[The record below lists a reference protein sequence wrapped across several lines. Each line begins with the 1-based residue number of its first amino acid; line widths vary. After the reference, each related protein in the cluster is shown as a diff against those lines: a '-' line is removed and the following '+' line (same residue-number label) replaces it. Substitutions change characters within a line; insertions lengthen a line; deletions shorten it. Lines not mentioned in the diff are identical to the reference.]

1 MAKKKKQLTLEEVKS
16 LEEAKKA
23 KRERRKESHVD
34 ARPFAEISSFKTSRK
49 SHAKK
54 RLNRS
59 VGGDIALFIFLALA
73 GIVSILPLMLIV
85 MNAFKPLDELF
96 RYPPTFFVV
105 NPTISN
111 FTDLAVVLSTST
123 VPFTRY
129 LFNTVM
135 VTVVGTGGHLLIA
148 SMCAYPL
155 AKYKLP
161 GSKVI
166 MGLIVYSLMFPSSVT
181 GIPHYMIFTWLGLI
195 DTSWCLILP
204 VIGASLGLYLMKS
217 FMVDVPMSYI
227 ESAKLDGAGDFRIFR
242 SIVMPLVKPAS
253 LTLIILEFQS
263 LWTADGSTYI
273 YTESKKMLHYAI
285 NQIATGGVARQG
297 VLAAVNLI
305 MILVPIIMFIIS
317 QSSMVD
323 TMAHSGLK

>member
-1 MAKKKKQLTLEEVKS
+1 MAKKQLTPEEIA
-16 LEEAKKA
+16 AKAAEKKLRIEQRKA
-23 KRERRKESHVD
+23 GHVD
-34 ARPFAEISSFKTSRK
+34 ARPFAEISSLKTQRK
-49 SHAKK
+49 SHKKK

-59 VGGDIALFIFLALA
+59 VGGDIALFIFLLLC
-73 GIVSILPLMLIV
+73 GVISFLPLLLIIL
-85 MNAFKPLDELF
+85 NAFKPLDELF
-96 RYPPTFFVV
+96 RYPPTFFVA
-105 NPTISN
+105 NPTFTN

-123 VPFTRY
+123 VPFARY
-129 LFNTVM
+129 LFNTII
-135 VTVVGTGGHLLIA
+135 VTVLGTGGHLIIA

-161 GSKVI
+161 GSKFI
-166 MGLIVYSLMFPSSVT
+166 MGLIVYSLMFPGSVT
-181 GIPHYMIFTWLGLI
+181 AIPHYMIFTWLGLI
-195 DTSWCLILP
+195 DTWWCLILP

-217 FMVDVPMSYI
+217 FMNDVPMSYI
-227 ESAKLDGAGDFRIFR
+227 ESAKLDGAGDFRIFW

-263 LWTADGSTYI
+263 LWSADGSTYI

-285 NQIATGGVARQG
+285 NQIATGGTARQG